1 MLLLWDQFI
10 WRSGSCRC
18 HWVLLSTTKASV
30 KLQSVKA
37 HALFILLTGKEI
49 FNRDRKT
56 SVKCQTNWGYL
67 SCCGSLRGLMHLPSS
82 SDRSV
87 RTAEPERTL
96 WVYSIHQMNTMRCQS
111 RSKYDIHSLSPPAS
125 RSSAYPPPLQ
135 SLCAAQRCPCMT
147 HVSAALTCASV
158 QKWECHLL
166 AFQSLIPLSS
176 ICKIYLLLPCCH
188 HKMAQMWSNHRGWLS
203 SSHAGTKTSGP
214 CMGLRLRVTSRIAR
228 VSIRLKGVKVSHYNV
243 LTGGRKT

>member
-1 MLLLWDQFI
+1 MQTIIYGRKLDESFSSVLFFLSFFCKKCPRSGCQSLRISPQHGICILDAMAMLLLWDQFI

-37 HALFILLTGKEI
+37 HALFILLTEKEI

-67 SCCGSLRGLMHLPSS
+67 SCCGSLHSLTHLPSS

-96 WVYSIHQMNTMRCQS
+96 LVYSIHQMNTMRCQS
-111 RSKYDIHSLSPPAS
+111 RSKYDIYSLSPPAS
-125 RSSAYPPPLQ
+125 APLLILLHFRASAL
-135 SLCAAQRCPCMT
+135 
-147 HVSAALTCASV
+147 HSAAPA
-158 QKWECHLL
+158 WRM
-166 AFQSLIPLSS
+166 SLQLWRGDLYRSGNATYLLSS
-176 ICKIYLLLPCCH
+176 
-188 HKMAQMWSNHRGWLS
+188 R
-203 SSHAGTKTSGP
+203 
-214 CMGLRLRVTSRIAR
+214 
-228 VSIRLKGVKVSHYNV
+228 
-243 LTGGRKT
+243 